1 MSTRTQAELRE
12 LAALECAQA
21 FVDAARC
28 RIAHG
33 RDSAH
38 TLRALAMFTDAL
50 AHAWREGVESPFA
63 LQFGDDAICHEG
75 EPLLTPSLQ
84 AKALLR
90 ACAAREVASLAFA
103 EGFDADEGNR
113 LFDLLLQDCNRDALL
128 RQHREDALAAFAVRH
143 VRVTSR
149 TPADPG
155 NRSMSLPDADSQDLH
170 HYQELA
176 DALHDNAALAAGDHS
191 LGVANAQG
199 IIERTLLRL
208 DQAPSGL
215 LSLAAQDNVDRFT
228 VGHSVRVALLALQVA
243 RAAGAQK
250 EQLVDVGIAALL
262 HDIGKSKVPPEILWK
277 RGKLDEQEWVW
288 MSQHPRLGADILLEQ
303 DDVMPSAVGAA
314 FCHHMDGHGGGY
326 PSSLLP
332 VQPSGTSRL
341 IRVCDVFEALTSMRP
356 YKRALTPME
365 AYAVMRRNACDFD
378 PRWLHLFVRTLGVF
392 PQGTRVRLDDG
403 SLAVVLR
410 QGSTPATPVVRPLT
424 GPGGADL
431 APDALH
437 ELAIGATVRGETR
450 TIQSVYTRDRS
461 VPVPEEGYAPLD
473 YLTQTVHGAC
483 LRREMR

>member
-1 MSTRTQAELRE
+1 MSGSSQRELRQD
-12 LAALECAQA
+12 AALDCAQS

-38 TLRALAMFTDAL
+38 TMRALSMFCAAL
-50 AHAWREGVESPFA
+50 QKAAHEGVEMPFA
-63 LQFGDDAICHEG
+63 LQFDNDAICHDG

-84 AKALLR
+84 ARALLR
-90 ACAAREVASLAFA
+90 ACSAREVATLAFA
-103 EGFDADEGNR
+103 DGFDADEGNR
-113 LFDLLLQDCNRDALL
+113 LFDLLLQDCNQDALL
-128 RQHREDALAAFAVRH
+128 RQHREEALAAFAIRH

-155 NRSMSLPDADSQDLH
+155 DRTLSLHGADRQDLH
-170 HYQELA
+170 HYQDLA
-176 DALHDNAALAAGDHS
+176 DALHDNARLAASDHC

-199 IIERTLLRL
+199 VIERALLRL

-215 LSLAAQDNVDRFT
+215 LALAQQDNIDRFT

-243 RAAGAQK
+243 RAASATK

-303 DDVMPSAVGAA
+303 DEVMPSAVGAA

-326 PSSLLP
+326 PTPLLE

-365 AYAVMRRNACDFD
+365 AYTVMRRRSCDFD
-378 PRWLHLFVRTLGVF
+378 PRWLDLFVRTLGIF
-392 PQGTRVRLDDG
+392 PQGSRVRLEDG
-403 SLAVVLR
+403 AIALVLR
-410 QGSTPATPVVRPLT
+410 QGDTPATPIVRPLT

-431 APDALH
+431 EADAPD
-437 ELAIGATVRGETR
+437 EIAIGSRENGETR

-461 VPVPEEGYAPLD
+461 VTVPEEGYAPLE

-483 LRREMR
+483 LRREPG